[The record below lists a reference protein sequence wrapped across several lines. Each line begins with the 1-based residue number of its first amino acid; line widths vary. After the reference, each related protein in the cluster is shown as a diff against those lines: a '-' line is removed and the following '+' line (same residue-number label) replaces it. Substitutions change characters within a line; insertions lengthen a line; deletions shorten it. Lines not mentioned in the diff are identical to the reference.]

1 MSNSGDLRQDAQRLA
16 GQNTRIKVCGL
27 KRPEDI
33 ESVNLAKP
41 DFCGF
46 IVEFPRSPRCVSRE
60 LLAELTAQLD
70 PEIIP
75 VGVFVNAPA
84 ELPAELAESGVIRA
98 IQLHGQEDEEYI
110 RRLRML
116 IGSDIPVIQAFS
128 AQTAEDLQ
136 RAAESSADYVLLDQG
151 SGGTGKT
158 FDWSLA
164 EGFTRPFI
172 LAGGLATDN
181 LAEAIE
187 RLSPWA
193 VDLCSSLEIGGLKDR
208 DKIIEAVNIV
218 RSCEQSE

>member
-1 MSNSGDLRQDAQRLA
+1 MSNLGDLRQDAQRLA

-46 IVEFPRSPRCVSRE
+46 IVEFPRSSRCVSRE
-60 LLAELTAQLD
+60 LLAELTVQLD

-75 VGVFVNAPA
+75 VGVFVNAPV

-110 RRLRML
+110 RRLRRL
-116 IGSDIPVIQAFS
+116 IGGDIPVIQAFS
-128 AQTAEDLQ
+128 VQTAEDLQ

-164 EGFTRPFI
+164 EGFTRPFL
-172 LAGGLATDN
+172 LAGGLDTDN
-181 LAEAIE
+181 LAEAVE

-193 VDLCSSLEIGGLKDR
+193 VDLSSSLEIDGLKDR

-218 RSCEQSE
+218 RSFEQLK

>member
-1 MSNSGDLRQDAQRLA
+1 MSNLSDLRQDAQRLA

-27 KRPEDI
+27 KRFEDI
-33 ESVNLAKP
+33 QSVNLAKP

-46 IVEFPRSPRCVSRE
+46 IVEFPRSSRCVSRE

-75 VGVFVNAPA
+75 VGVFVNAPV
-84 ELPAELAESGVIRA
+84 ELPAELAASGVIRA
-98 IQLHGQEDEEYI
+98 IQLHGQEDEDYI
-110 RRLRML
+110 RRLRKL
-116 IGSDIPVIQAFS
+116 IGGDIPVIQAFS
-128 AQTAEDLQ
+128 VQTAEDLK

-164 EGFTRPFI
+164 EGFTRPFL
-172 LAGGLATDN
+172 LAGGLGTDN

-193 VDLCSSLEIGGLKDR
+193 VDLSSSLEIGGLKDR

-218 RSCEQSE
+218 RSCGQSE